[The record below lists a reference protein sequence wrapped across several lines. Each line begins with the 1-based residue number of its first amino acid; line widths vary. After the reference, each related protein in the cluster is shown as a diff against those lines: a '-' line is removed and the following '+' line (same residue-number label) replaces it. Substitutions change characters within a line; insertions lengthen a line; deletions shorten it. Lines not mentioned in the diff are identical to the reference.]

1 MGQHAQVG
9 LAGCFSVDEYEADL
23 VKKHEK
29 TRRHEDDRTRHIST
43 LRAQTGLVF
52 LTYRA
57 SREVDAIVE
66 AVTAGEPVYD
76 HRRRRDPAH
85 DLACRWRAARP
96 ARRGVRPPAAP
107 LHRRRPSPRA
117 SAARTRAKLR
127 AEGASLDPEKGDWNW
142 FLAVAFPHDQM
153 QVLPYH
159 RVVRDLSGRTPEAF
173 LAALGERF
181 RVLPGPPIP
190 SRKGLVGVY
199 LAGRWHTLEL
209 PATPAGSST
218 IAGLDVSKLQEGVL
232 APLLGIEDPRTDK
245 RIDFVGG
252 IRVRASSNGA
262 STPADGRRLRFLPCH
277 RRGAHGHRRRGRHHA
292 AEVDLVRTEAARRS
306 PDPRVLIARAPAGA
320 FRVGGETMK
329 VLVADKFEK
338 SGLEGLKAAGCEV
351 IFEPDLK
358 EESLREAIGRTACD
372 VLVVRSTKVPEPML
386 DAGQLSLVVRAGA
399 GVDNIDVKAPRRG
412 IFVANCPGKNSG
424 GGGRFAFGL
433 ILALDRRIL
442 TTSPSCAPASG
453 TRRRSFEGARP
464 PGTHARA
471 ARLRFHRPEMASG
484 RRRSDEHRG
493 LSEIGVEVDR
503 SACRSTC
510 RCWSGCVRSARRS
523 SR

>member
-1 MGQHAQVG
+1 MAKLRPFRALRPSAECAPKVSSVPYDVISTAEARELAAGNPLSFLRVTRSELELPEGTDPYAPEVYAHAAENLEKLRAAAPLVREEEPSLYLYRQVMGQHAQVG

-29 TRRHEDDRTRHIST
+29 TRRDKEDDRTRHIST

-76 HRRRRDPAH
+76 FTADDGIRHTI
-85 DLACRWRAARP
+85 WRAGGELRDQL
-96 ARRGVRPPAAP
+96 VAAYDHLP
-107 LHRRRPSPRA
+107 ILYIADGHHRAA

-159 RVVRDLSGRTPEAF
+159 RVVRDLSGRTPEEF

-190 SRKGLVGVY
+190 SRKGLVGIY

-252 IRVRASSNGA
+252 IRGTRELERRVDSGEMAVAFAFYPVTVEELMAIADEGGIMPPK
-262 STPADGRRLRFLPCH
+262 STW
-277 RRGAHGHRRRGRHHA
+277 
-292 AEVDLVRTEAARRS
+292 
-306 PDPRVLIARAPAGA
+306 
-320 FRVGGETMK
+320 
-329 VLVADKFEK
+329 
-338 SGLEGLKAAGCEV
+338 
-351 IFEPDLK
+351 FEPK
-358 EESLREAIGRTACD
+358 LRD
-372 VLVVRSTKVPEPML
+372 
-386 DAGQLSLVVRAGA
+386 
-399 GVDNIDVKAPRRG
+399 
-412 IFVANCPGKNSG
+412 
-424 GGGRFAFGL
+424 GL
-433 ILALDRRIL
+433 LIHE
-442 TTSPSCAPASG
+442 
-453 TRRRSFEGARP
+453 F
-464 PGTHARA
+464 
-471 ARLRFHRPEMASG
+471 
-484 RRRSDEHRG
+484 
-493 LSEIGVEVDR
+493 
-503 SACRSTC
+503 
-510 RCWSGCVRSARRS
+510 
-523 SR
+523 